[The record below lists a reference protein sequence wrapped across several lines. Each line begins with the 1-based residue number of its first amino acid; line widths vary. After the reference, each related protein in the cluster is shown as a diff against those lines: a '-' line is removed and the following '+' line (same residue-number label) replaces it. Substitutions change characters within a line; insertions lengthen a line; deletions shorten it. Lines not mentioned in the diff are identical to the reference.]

1 MELGLLDSE
10 SHRKAN
16 TELHQADTGKVCV
29 CGGGLNQS
37 KVNVV
42 GKQKEQSRNAK
53 LKFHSVDAMYPFYTL
68 K

>member
-16 TELHQADTGKVCV
+16 TELQADTGKVCV
-29 CGGGLNQS
+29 CVCVLNQS